1 MKHGA
6 RLYHDSSTA
15 TAFKKIA
22 EATFDFTLET
32 PSYEFGDR
40 FEVTDEPSSKDAFT
54 EYQRFAMTDLVAGEE
69 GTGFLKTTGGFRIIP
84 NFAIMN
90 WQFQFALEMPS
101 IYFTNGN
108 WVYFHA

>member
-6 RLYHDSSTA
+6 RLYDNPSDA

-22 EATFDFTLET
+22 EATFDFTLEA

-40 FEVTDEPSSKDAFT
+40 FEPTDEPSTKDAFT
-54 EYQRFAMTDLVAGEE
+54 EYQQFAMPDLVPGTE

-90 WQFQFALEMPS
+90 WQFQF
-101 IYFTNGN
+101 
-108 WVYFHA
+108 

>member
-1 MKHGA
+1 MKTGA
-6 RLYHDSSTA
+6 RVYHDISDA
-15 TAFKKIA
+15 NAFKKIA
-22 EATFDFTLET
+22 ENTFEFTLEK

-54 EYQRFAMTDLVAGEE
+54 KYQQFAMPDLKSGTE

-101 IYFTNGN
+101 IYFTTGN
-108 WVYFHA
+108 WIYFHA